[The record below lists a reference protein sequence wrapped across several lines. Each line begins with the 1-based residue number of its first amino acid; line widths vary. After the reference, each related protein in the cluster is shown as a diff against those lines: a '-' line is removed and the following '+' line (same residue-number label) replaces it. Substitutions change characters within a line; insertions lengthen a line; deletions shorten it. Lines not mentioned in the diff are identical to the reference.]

1 MKAEE
6 EAKKAKEAK
15 EKKAEKAYKKWLKMS
30 LKNKYKSRV
39 SNYSIMFMCRLNCVL
54 LD

>member
-15 EKKAEKAYKKWLKMS
+15 DRKAKKVYEKWLKMS

-39 SNYSIMFMCRLNCVL
+39 SDDVIDFETI
-54 LD
+54 